1 MYLFVQALMKAC
13 QAAVL
18 SQETRR
24 ELQVV
29 FLYHQV
35 VTSEETQETSEVV
48 TLEETQET
56 SEVVTLEETQET
68 SEVVTSV

>member
-18 SQETRR
+18 SPETRR

-29 FLYHQV
+29 LLYHQV

-56 SEVVTLEETQET
+56 SEVVT
-68 SEVVTSV
+68 SV

>member
-13 QAAVL
+13 PAAFL
-18 SQETRR
+18 SPETMR

-29 FLYHQV
+29 
-35 VTSEETQETSEVV
+35 TSEV
-48 TLEETQET
+48 TQEDSAVT
-56 SEVVTLEETQET
+56 QEASVVTQEA

>member
-18 SQETRR
+18 SPETRR

-35 VTSEETQETSEVV
+35 VTISGDRMTLARLVTISEQ
-48 TLEETQET
+48 
-56 SEVVTLEETQET
+56 
-68 SEVVTSV
+68 VVTSV